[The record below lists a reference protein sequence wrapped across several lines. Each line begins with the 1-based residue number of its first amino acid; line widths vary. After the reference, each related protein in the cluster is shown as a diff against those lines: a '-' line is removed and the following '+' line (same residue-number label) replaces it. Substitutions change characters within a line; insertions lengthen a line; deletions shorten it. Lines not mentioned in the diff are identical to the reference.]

1 MLIGSLAL
9 AGIGIPGTKIGFA
22 GFHSKDIILEAAYG
36 AHSTQGI
43 LAYILGTI
51 AAFLTAFY
59 SWRLLFM
66 TFHGETR
73 ADAHTYD
80 HAHEAPKV
88 MTYPLA
94 ILALGAVVAGMA
106 GYGVFVGS
114 GMEGFW
120 GASILDLN
128 DSIEKAH
135 HVPFWAKAL
144 PVVMG
149 VLGIAGAYFV
159 YRLRPG
165 TDELL
170 ARKLRPLYLFSF
182 NKWYFDELYDR
193 LFVRP
198 ARVIGFGLWKGG
210 DGAVIDRLGPDGIA
224 ATTQSAS
231 RRTSLLQSGYVYHY
245 AFAMLIG
252 VFVLVTWYFLSQ
264 LG

>member
-1 MLIGSLAL
+1 
-9 AGIGIPGTKIGFA
+9 
-22 GFHSKDIILEAAYG
+22 
-36 AHSTQGI
+36 
-43 LAYILGTI
+43 
-51 AAFLTAFY
+51 
-59 SWRLLFM
+59 
-66 TFHGETR
+66 
-73 ADAHTYD
+73 
-80 HAHEAPKV
+80 
-88 MTYPLA
+88 
-94 ILALGAVVAGMA
+94 
-106 GYGVFVGS
+106 
-114 GMEGFW
+114 MEGFW

-193 LFVRP
+193 VFVRP
-198 ARVIGFGLWKGG
+198 AWFLGRGFWKTG
-210 DGAVIDRLGPDGIA
+210 DGALIDGLGPDGL
-224 ATTQSAS
+224 SAVARDLA
-231 RRTSLLQSGYVYHY
+231 RRASVLQSGYVYHY

-252 VFVLVTWYFLSQ
+252 VVVLVSFYLFLS